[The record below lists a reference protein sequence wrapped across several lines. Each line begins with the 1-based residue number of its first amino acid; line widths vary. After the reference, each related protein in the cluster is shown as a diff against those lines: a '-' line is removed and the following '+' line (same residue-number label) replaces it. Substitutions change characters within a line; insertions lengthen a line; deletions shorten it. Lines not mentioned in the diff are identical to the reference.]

1 VNNFRVHFT
10 KTVTAEVIIEADSY
24 EEAVQ
29 LASSKKPDMSPDWV
43 GTEEHLQKTE
53 EYEYEVMGPCGRCKT
68 PIVNRSIPGKPIRT
82 ALVIM
87 TSFATTASGMIH
99 NHEELQRTTHL
110 QRKRQTSLRARYV
123 PRRFVGDPQARWPG
137 DSLSRTRQSHQ
148 QDPYIQRLR

>member
-1 VNNFRVHFT
+1 MNNFRVHFT

-68 PIVNRSIPGKPIRT
+68 PIVNRSIPGKPYT
-82 ALVIM
+82 YG
-87 TSFATTASGMIH
+87 SGDHDIVC
-99 NHEELQRTTHL
+99 
-110 QRKRQTSLRARYV
+110 YDCI
-123 PRRFVGDPQARWPG
+123 GDDPQP
-137 DSLSRTRQSHQ
+137 
-148 QDPYIQRLR
+148 